1 MNRVKSFDK
10 INNIP
15 KPLEEVEEP
24 LYDHS
29 VLCSNPKVVTI
40 EDKLKKINL
49 LTNPGESKRRELI
62 DKGS

>member
-1 MNRVKSFDK
+1 MKG
-10 INNIP
+10 P
-15 KPLEEVEEP
+15 KVEEVVEEL

-49 LTNPGESKRRELI
+49 LTNPGENKRKNIVHSEYLEERA
-62 DKGS
+62 